1 MALTADRNTPMR
13 GIGLL
18 ALAVAA
24 GTRIYAGSLV
34 MVDANGFAIPGKVGT
49 GLGYAGRAEES
60 VDNTAGAAGAVRVP
74 VRRGEAFKWAN
85 DGTITQAQLFKTAYV
100 VDDQTVGATDD
111 TGKRSAAGRIT
122 GIDADGVW
130 IE

>member
-34 MVDANGFAIPGKVGT
+34 VVDANGFAIPGKVGT

-60 VDNTAGAAGAVRVP
+60 VDNANGAAGAVRVS

>member
-1 MALTADRNTPMR
+1 MALTSDRNTPMR

-24 GTRIYAGSLV
+24 GTRIYAGSMV
-34 MVDANGFAIPGKVGT
+34 VVDANGFAIPGKVGT
-49 GLGYAGRAEES
+49 GLGYAGRADES
-60 VDNTAGAAGAVRVP
+60 VDNTVGAAGAVRVQ

>member
-1 MALTADRNTPMR
+1 MPLTADRNTPMR
-13 GIGLL
+13 GTGLV

-24 GTRIYAGSLV
+24 NTRIYAGSLV
-34 MVDANGFAIPGKVGT
+34 VVDATGFAAPGKVAT
-49 GLGYAGRAEES
+49 GLSYAGRAEES
-60 VDNTAGAAGAVRVP
+60 VDNTSGITGAVRVQ

-85 DGTITQAQLFKTAYV
+85 DGTITQAQLFKTAYI

-111 TGKRSAAGRIT
+111 SGKRSAAGRIT
-122 GIDADGVW
+122 GIDTDGVW

>member
-13 GIGLL
+13 GTGLVV
-18 ALAVAA
+18 LAVAA

-34 MVDANGFAIPGKVGT
+34 AVDVTGFAIPGKVAT
-49 GLGYAGRAEES
+49 GLTYAGRAEEA
-60 VDNTAGAAGAVRVP
+60 VDNTGGAAGAVRVQ

-85 DGTITQAQLFKTAYV
+85 DWTITQAQLFKTAFIV
-100 VDDQTVGATDD
+100 GDQTVGATDD

>member
-1 MALTADRNTPMR
+1 MQLTADRNTPMR
-13 GIGLL
+13 GTGLL

-24 GTRIYAGSLV
+24 GARIYAGSLV
-34 MVDANGFAIPGKVGT
+34 VVDATGYATSGKAAT
-49 GLGYAGRAEES
+49 GLSYAGRAEEA
-60 VDNTAGAAGAVRVP
+60 VDNTSGSAGAVRVP

-85 DGTITQAQLFKTAYV
+85 DGTITQAQLFKTAFI

-111 TGKRSAAGRIT
+111 SGKRSAAGRIT
-122 GIDADGVW
+122 GIDTDGVW

>member
-34 MVDANGFAIPGKVGT
+34 VVDANGFAIPGKVGT
-49 GLGYAGRAEES
+49 GLSYAGRAEDS
-60 VDNTAGAAGAVRVP
+60 VDNTTGAAGAVRVP

>member
-1 MALTADRNTPMR
+1 MALTSDRNTPMR

-34 MVDANGFAIPGKVGT
+34 VVDASGFAIPGKVGT
-49 GLGYAGRAEES
+49 GLGYAGRADES
-60 VDNTAGAAGAVRVP
+60 VDNTVGAAGAVRVQ

>member
-34 MVDANGFAIPGKVGT
+34 VVDANGFAIPGKVGT

-60 VDNTAGAAGAVRVP
+60 VDNTNGAAGAVRVP

>member
-34 MVDANGFAIPGKVGT
+34 VVDANGFATPGKVGT

-60 VDNTAGAAGAVRVP
+60 VDNTGGAAGAVRVP

>member
-1 MALTADRNTPMR
+1 MALTTDRNTPMR

-34 MVDANGFAIPGKVGT
+34 VIDASGFAIPGKVGT
-49 GLGYAGRAEES
+49 GLGYVGRAEES
-60 VDNTAGAAGAVRVP
+60 VDNTGGVAGAVRVP

>member
-13 GIGLL
+13 GTGLA
-18 ALAVAA
+18 ALPVAA
-24 GTRIYAGSLV
+24 GVRIYAGSL
-34 MVDANGFAIPGKVGT
+34 MAVDATGFAIPGKVAT
-49 GLGYAGRAEES
+49 GLTYAGRAEEA
-60 VDNTAGAAGAVRVP
+60 VDNTGGAAGAVRVQ
-74 VRRGEAFKWAN
+74 VRRNEAFKWTN
-85 DGTITQAQLFKTAYV
+85 DGTITQAYLFKPAFI

-111 TGKRSAAGRIT
+111 SGKRSAAGRIT

>member
-1 MALTADRNTPMR
+1 MALTSDRNTPMR

-34 MVDANGFAIPGKVGT
+34 VVDANGFAIPGKVGT

-60 VDNTAGAAGAVRVP
+60 VDNTGGAAGAVRVP

>member
-1 MALTADRNTPMR
+1 MALTSDRNTPMR

-34 MVDANGFAIPGKVGT
+34 VVDANGFATPGKVGT

-60 VDNTAGAAGAVRVP
+60 VDNTGGAAGAVRVP

>member
-34 MVDANGFAIPGKVGT
+34 VVDANGFAIPGKVGT

-60 VDNTAGAAGAVRVP
+60 VDNTGGAAGAVRVP